1 MIGTIPATGAMY
13 WSQTEMAWLGIFFG
27 LPDGRQYCRYELTWK
42 GKAPE
47 DAAKDIAG
55 FRRLVVPTLGS
66 IFAQPALWPDDE
78 DAGGPSIASVFADGG
93 VNLRKGNDDR
103 INGWS
108 RVRSWLRPRLYH
120 GEPSPGLIVHPV
132 CQRLIRTLPALVS
145 SDRDPDDVA
154 DTPLAYPAN
163 ALRFF
168 VMGTPPPWI
177 PPVLPEPPPGTWGH
191 ELKKFFRPPSRVY
204 VGHDLVKR

>member
-1 MIGTIPATGAMY
+1 MIGTIPASGALY
-13 WSQTEMAWLGIFFG
+13 WSQTESAWLGIFLG

-42 GKAPE
+42 NKAPE
-47 DAAKDIAG
+47 DAAKDIAA
-55 FRRLVVPTLGS
+55 FRRLVVPSLGTVW
-66 IFAQPALWPDDE
+66 AQPALWPE
-78 DAGGPSIASVFADGG
+78 GEYGPSIASVFAENG
-93 VNLRKGNDDR
+93 VQLRRANDDR
-103 INGWS
+103 VNGWS

-120 GEPSPGLIVHPV
+120 GAVSPGLIVHPV
-132 CQRLIRTLPALVS
+132 CQRLIRTLPSLIS

-168 VMGTPPPWI
+168 VMGHPPPWLAPL
-177 PPVLPEPPPGTWGH
+177 PPTPGPGTWGH
-191 ELKKFFRPPSRVY
+191 ELKDFWNKPGRLL

>member
-1 MIGTIPATGAMY
+1 MTGTIPATGALY
-13 WSQTEMAWLGIFFG
+13 WSQTELAWMGIFLG
-27 LPDGRQYCRYELTWK
+27 LPDGRQYLRYELTWK

-47 DAAKDIAG
+47 DAAKDIAA
-55 FRRLVVPTLGS
+55 FRRLVVPTLGA
-66 IFAQPALWPDDE
+66 IWAQPALWPE
-78 DAGGPSIASVFADGG
+78 GETEPSIARMFWENSVM
-93 VNLRKGNDDR
+93 LRRANDDR

-108 RVRSWLRPRLYH
+108 RVRSWLRPRTY
-120 GEPSPGLIVHPV
+120 GGVVSPGLIIHPA
-132 CQRLIRTLPALVS
+132 CSRLIRTLPSLVS

-168 VMGTPPPWI
+168 VMGHPPPWQP
-177 PPVLPEPPPGTWGH
+177 PPVPKPEAGTWGH
-191 ELKKFFRPPSRVY
+191 ELKKFWDKPSRVL